1 MAAAERA
8 YMTTYVFMFA
18 RYALID
24 TGPYYSTESE
34 GESHIDNSSRVQA
47 VYLPK
52 ADEEV
57 NLGHLASIVAWTPD
71 GAVYL
76 PKADEEV
83 TLGHLASIVAWTPD
97 GVSAFARWTDSVIW
111 DENNRP
117 TTTNKETT
125 VSAVDTEATATQTL
139 SPLFVD
145 PSKFMLTLP
154 YEPVN
159 LPLEPD
165 ENNAVM
171 GRVSLYE
178 SYLQNMAN
186 PKTTT
191 TQDPLVKEQA
201 KMNQAKMEWFQKYG
215 KAMLMMPQQY
225 IQKNFD

>member
-1 MAAAERA
+1 
-8 YMTTYVFMFA
+8 
-18 RYALID
+18 
-24 TGPYYSTESE
+24 
-34 GESHIDNSSRVQA
+34 
-47 VYLPK
+47 
-52 ADEEV
+52 
-57 NLGHLASIVAWTPD
+57 
-71 GAVYL
+71 
-76 PKADEEV
+76 
-83 TLGHLASIVAWTPD
+83 
-97 GVSAFARWTDSVIW
+97 WTDSVIW

-225 IQKNFD
+225 IQKNFDHLGTCIKINFVDLTLIQEVNDRYVLRLLRATKNK